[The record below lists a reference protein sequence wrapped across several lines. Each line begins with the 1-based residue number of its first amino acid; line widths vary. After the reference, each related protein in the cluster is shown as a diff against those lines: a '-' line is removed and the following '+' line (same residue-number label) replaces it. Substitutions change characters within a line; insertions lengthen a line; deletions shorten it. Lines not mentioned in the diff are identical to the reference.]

1 MEPKEWDGTF
11 STSPSAT
18 YARSWVSAVLWRRK
32 NVMSPGAM
40 SPSSVPCVTSI
51 GRERAMIFWYFMEQN
66 ASFLEQVLP
75 QWKPMK
81 VSFCVYVVLPL
92 MSLL

>member
-1 MEPKEWDGTF
+1 
-11 STSPSAT
+11 
-18 YARSWVSAVLWRRK
+18 
-32 NVMSPGAM
+32 
-40 SPSSVPCVTSI
+40 
-51 GRERAMIFWYFMEQN
+51 MIFWYFMEQN

-81 VSFCVYVVLPL
+81 VSFCVYGVLSL